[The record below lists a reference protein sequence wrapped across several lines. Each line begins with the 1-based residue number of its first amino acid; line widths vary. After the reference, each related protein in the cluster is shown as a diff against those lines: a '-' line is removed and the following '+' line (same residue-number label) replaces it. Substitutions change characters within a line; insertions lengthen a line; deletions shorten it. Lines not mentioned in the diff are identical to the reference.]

1 MKRRIAVS
9 ENEIHQHILAIAA
22 RIAKPLAE
30 AIARVGPLTI
40 EPPARTRV
48 AERLCI
54 EVVNQQ
60 LSVRAAAAIWS
71 RVEAAALG
79 MDLAPWDLLAPAH
92 EPTLRAC
99 GLSGNK
105 VRALQAIRAAEE
117 AGLLGEGLARLPQA
131 ERAAILCRIRG
142 VGPWTADMIGIF
154 HYGDPDIW
162 PGGDVAAVGCLR
174 RLTGRDDTHTVAA
187 AFAPH
192 RSRLARYAWRI
203 KDLPKDINDLAEGL
217 PKASPDERSGPRA
230 GRGDIDATG
239 LDRP

>member
-1 MKRRIAVS
+1 MS
-9 ENEIHQHILAIAA
+9 ENEIHQHILGIAA
-22 RIAKPLAE
+22 RIATPLAE
-30 AIARVGPLTI
+30 AIAWVGPLTI

-48 AERLCI
+48 AERLCV

-71 RVEAAALG
+71 RVEAAALRIE
-79 MDLAPWDLLAPAH
+79 LTPWDLLAPTH
-92 EPTLRAC
+92 EAILRAC
-99 GLSGNK
+99 GLFGNK

-117 AGLLGEGLARLPQA
+117 AGLLGEGLTRLPQA

-154 HYGDPDIW
+154 HYGHPDIW

-174 RLTGRDDTHTVAA
+174 RLTGRDDTHAVAA

-203 KDLPKDINDLAEGL
+203 KDLPKDTKDLAECL
-217 PKASPDERSGPRA
+217 PKASPGEAGGPQA
-230 GRGDIDATG
+230 GREDINATG